1 MPITHEDKPETAGAF
16 ATLTGYKVHI
26 PKDCMELISWP
37 LDSPVELIAELVKA
51 GCVRLHL
58 RSEILQKIKARR
70 AEVQRSNAPNRL
82 ELLGAIDDKY
92 NEVSLY
98 TKGGHSVEFKKRVVV
113 YLGVLPNDDQQ
124 LFVEGTK
131 ETIDIMSLTYRNDRL
146 ESLKDDISV

>member
-1 MPITHEDKPETAGAF
+1 MPIPQDGEPETASAL

-37 LDSPVELIAELVKA
+37 LGSPVELIAELFKA

-58 RSEILQKIKARR
+58 KSEVLPKILARR
-70 AEVQRSNAPNRL
+70 AEIQSSNPPNSL
-82 ELLGAIDDKY
+82 ELLGVINDRY

-113 YLGVLPNDDQQ
+113 YLGLLPSDEQQ

-131 ETIDIMSLTYRNDRL
+131 ETIDIMSLTYRNARL
-146 ESLKDDISV
+146 DLLKDSTSA